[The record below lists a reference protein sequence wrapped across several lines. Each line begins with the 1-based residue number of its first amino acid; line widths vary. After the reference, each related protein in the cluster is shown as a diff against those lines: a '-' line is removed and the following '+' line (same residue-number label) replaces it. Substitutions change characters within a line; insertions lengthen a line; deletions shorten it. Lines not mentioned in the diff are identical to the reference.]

1 MIDEK
6 KRRSSIM
13 LILEMVKD
21 IIVLMNLELNLAKAE
36 VKRNIAIAKKGIIL
50 AAIGS
55 FILFLALITLV
66 IAGIAALDTVLPLWL
81 ASLLVAVF
89 LAFFGAALLS
99 GGKNRLKN
107 SFLIPKKSCERVKTT
122 LKKFVAH

>member
-13 LILEMVKD
+13 LVLELVKD
-21 IIVLMNLELNLAKAE
+21 IIVLMNLELNLARAE
-36 VKRNIAIAKKGIIL
+36 VKRNIAVAKKGIIL
-50 AAIGS
+50 AATGS
-55 FILFLALITLV
+55 FILLLALITLV

-81 ASLLVAVF
+81 ASLLVAVI

-99 GGKNRLKN
+99 GGKSRLKN
-107 SFLIPKKSCERVKTT
+107 SFLIPTKSYERVKTT
-122 LKKFVAH
+122 LKKLVEH